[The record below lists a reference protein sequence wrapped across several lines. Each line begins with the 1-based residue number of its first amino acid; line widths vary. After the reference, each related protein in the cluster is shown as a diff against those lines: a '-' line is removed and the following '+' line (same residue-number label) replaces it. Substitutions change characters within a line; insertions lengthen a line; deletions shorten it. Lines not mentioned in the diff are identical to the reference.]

1 MTSRSN
7 PQADNQACGASL
19 PVLRPF
25 DQVMRLSRMGS
36 FFPHRLSFMRVLIR
50 RLAAEKAVMQ
60 MPICQLD
67 SDGFGHVVFSIP
79 VSGRTY
85 SLIAYSRYLEDDAR
99 TDRVIA
105 TQWDA
110 SFCLFDGIPSPADI
124 DRLAD
129 EVTRQEAGRYD
140 ARVLTLSRANKS
152 LRLFQ
157 HVVKALASGRQPDNE
172 LLVATGYLMR
182 TTAVYGNG
190 KFGIA
195 DRNQVAGFAGM
206 EGAFQAEMLTVFLIR
221 EFTLFL
227 AEYCAQ
233 QRGGQKSVLLSDAN
247 RRYLGVGN
255 STGLGMAPFL
265 VTHPCLLNS
274 WIMAREVAF
283 ARGLHYQ
290 NATPAQVERAARLLD
305 RARLHCLEWQV
316 EDAIQMQRIYVLR
329 DELDRLSTDIS
340 DHPLDQ
346 KTPFAD
352 LYHRAADGSQ
362 ELQELLVSLIIEL
375 VPEEV
380 DMLAECMATDAQPRL
395 VPDMRIGEVKSL
407 IATHY
412 NWVEDIDFD
421 QPEAEAQFWYVSAA
435 KLEPR
440 LGLRHEEP
448 GAELEMPF
456 NIARYIKELNS
467 ALASTDDGELVAA
480 FLLRAPEFRNI
491 IRRVQTIAKFP
502 YGEIYDNLVGQKCRA
517 IDLLRCKLSFFGAS
531 KFDPKSDKWT
541 RITLY
546 QGAPTAAEFETGSP
560 QKLDDWL
567 FPLHPTHLSG

>member
-1 MTSRSN
+1 MAKTSF
-7 PQADNQACGASL
+7 NQNSDAACGTSL
-19 PVLRPF
+19 PPLRSY
-25 DQVMRLSRMGS
+25 DSVMRLSRMGA

-50 RLAAEKAVMQ
+50 RLAAQKSEMQ
-60 MPICQLD
+60 MPVCALD
-67 SDGFGHVVFSIP
+67 QNGFGHVVLSLSL
-79 VSGRTY
+79 SGRVY
-85 SLIAYSRYLEDDAR
+85 SLIAFSRNIKDSER

-110 SFCLFDGIPSPADI
+110 SFCLFDGVPSLADI
-124 DRLAD
+124 EQLAD
-129 EVTRQEAGRYD
+129 KVTHQEAGRYD
-140 ARVLTLSRANKS
+140 GRILTLSRANKS
-152 LRLFQ
+152 LRLFS
-157 HVVKALASGRQPDNE
+157 HVVERLAKGQQPDTDA
-172 LLVATGYLMR
+172 LVATGYLMR

-195 DRNQVAGFAGM
+195 DRDKVAGYDGL

-221 EFTLFL
+221 EFTLLL
-227 AEYCAQ
+227 AEYCAK
-233 QRGGQKSVLLSDAN
+233 QRGGERAVGLSDAH

-265 VTHPCLLNS
+265 VTHPCLLDS

-283 ARGLHYQ
+283 ARGLAVETASNDQ
-290 NATPAQVERAARLLD
+290 LQRAKTLLERACQ
-305 RARLHCLEWQV
+305 HCYEWEV
-316 EDAIQMQRIYVLR
+316 EDTLQMQRIEILR
-329 DELDRLSTDIS
+329 TELDRLCADIS
-340 DHPLDQ
+340 ARPLT
-346 KTPFAD
+346 KKAPFAD
-352 LYHRAADGSQ
+352 LFARVEEGSE

-380 DMLAECMATDAQPRL
+380 DMLADCMATNAQPRL
-395 VPDMRIGEVKSL
+395 IPDMRIREVKAL
-407 IATHY
+407 IEAHY
-412 NWVEDIDFD
+412 HWVENIDFD
-421 QPEAEAQFWYVSAA
+421 TPDADAQFWYVSAA

-456 NIARYIKELNS
+456 NIAGYIRALKS
-467 ALASTDDGELVAA
+467 ALATVEEDELVAA

-491 IRRVQTIAKFP
+491 LRRIQTIGKFP
-502 YGEIYDNLVGQKCRA
+502 YGEIRDNLVDAHCRP

-546 QGAPTAAEFETGSP
+546 QGAPTAADFVKASS
-560 QKLDDWL
+560 QDLDDWL
-567 FPLHPTHLSG
+567 FPLRPSISG